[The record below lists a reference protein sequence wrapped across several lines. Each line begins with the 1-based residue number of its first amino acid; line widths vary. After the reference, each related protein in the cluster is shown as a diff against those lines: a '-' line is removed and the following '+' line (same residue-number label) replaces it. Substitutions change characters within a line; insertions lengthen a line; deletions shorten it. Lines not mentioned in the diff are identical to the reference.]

1 MSVEERD
8 PLTGHQTTGHDW
20 NGIKELN
27 TPVPAVVWFFIVVT
41 HVWAVIMW
49 LLLPTW
55 PFFFGYTTGLLG
67 LDQRSQ
73 VEASVAAAA
82 LDRGA
87 AWSDAIAAAT
97 LDEIRVTP
105 GLMEVV
111 RTTGPTLFGD
121 NCAVCHGV
129 SGAGGPG
136 FPSLID
142 DAWLWGGD
150 DEAVL
155 ETIRVG
161 INSPHPDTRIGQM
174 LAFGRDGILT
184 RDEVRTVAA
193 YVQSLSGQGAAGT
206 GADPAADP
214 ETLAAGA
221 GLFAENC
228 ASCHGDDGRG
238 LTEMGAPDLT
248 DGFWIYGGDSGTLF
262 TTIYG
267 GRQGHMP
274 AWEDRLSL
282 ADRKILAVYVLG
294 LGGPDDATAARD

>member
-1 MSVEERD
+1 MSVKDRD
-8 PLTGHQTTGHDW
+8 PLTGHRTTGHEW
-20 NGIKELN
+20 NGITELN
-27 TPVPAVVWFFIVVT
+27 TPVPKVVWFFIIVT
-41 HVWAVIMW
+41 HVWAVAIW
-49 LLLPTW
+49 FLLPTW
-55 PFFFGYTTGLLG
+55 PFFTGYTKGLLG

-73 VEASVAAAA
+73 VEASVAEAA

-87 AWSDAIAAAT
+87 AWSDAVAAAS
-97 LDEIRVTP
+97 LDQIRVTP

-111 RTTGPTLFGD
+111 NTTGPALFGD
-121 NCAVCHGV
+121 NCAVCHGAD
-129 SGAGGPG
+129 GAGGPG
-136 FPSLID
+136 FPSLVD

-150 DEAVL
+150 DETVL

-161 INSPHPDTRIGQM
+161 INSAHPETRVGQM

-184 RDEVRTVAA
+184 RDQVRTVAA
-193 YVQSLSGQGAAGT
+193 YVQSLSGASEADAAT
-206 GADPAADP
+206 V
-214 ETLAAGA
+214 EEGA

-228 ASCHGDDGRG
+228 VSCHGEDGRG

-248 DGFWIYGGDSGTLF
+248 DGFWIYGGDSAALF

-274 AWEDRLSL
+274 AWESRLSL

-294 LGGPDDATAARD
+294 LGAEDAAAAE